1 MAPTLPGGGDK
12 SDFSFQHLFA
22 DDEAVVGQAG
32 GVVEQPV
39 HGGECSG

>member
-1 MAPTLPGGGDK
+1 MAPTLPSGGDK
-12 SDFSFQHLFA
+12 SDFSFQHLFG
-22 DDEAVVGQAG
+22 DDEAVVEVAG